1 MLKQLVARLCPCCS
15 HEVLFSHRLLFLIR
29 EPVTCR
35 YCTKT
40 LRPDIRTMSFNMF
53 WLSMTVAWMVLRY
66 TSLTDIFA
74 FMVAVCSANLLLPAF
89 DLLFPL
95 EESINSP
102 E

>member
-1 MLKQLVARLCPCCS
+1 
-15 HEVLFSHRLLFLIR
+15 
-29 EPVTCR
+29 
-35 YCTKT
+35 
-40 LRPDIRTMSFNMF
+40 MSFNMF

-74 FMVAVCSANLLLPAF
+74 FMVAVCSANLLLPAL

-95 EESINSP
+95 EESYNCP